1 MKNMKK
7 IALLLA
13 ALMLMSCLL
22 AACGDKKEKSDSIV
36 GTWEGSVDMTDTLT
50 EALKSELG
58 DGFSIKNPL
67 TIKLSME
74 FKDDSTMKC
83 VLDAKDFAT
92 QIVNVMIDAVV
103 EQSGK
108 TREELEESMKDS
120 LNGMSFEEYMGQM
133 MNTDALVSSMGVEDI
148 TCNYKLEDG
157 KLYTWESGEEM
168 DEKQYMLA
176 KLDGNKL
183 TLDAEEGV
191 NVEGLEGMLPL
202 ELTKK

>member
-1 MKNMKK
+1 MKK

-22 AACGDKKEKSDSIV
+22 AACGDKEEKSGSLV

-58 DGFSIKNPL
+58 DGFSIKNPI
-67 TIKLSME
+67 TMKLSME
-74 FKDDSTMKC
+74 FKDDGTMKC
-83 VLDAKDFAT
+83 VLDAKDFAS

-103 EQSGK
+103 EQSGQ

-120 LNGMSFEEYMGQM
+120 LDGMSFEEYMGKM
-133 MNTDALVSSMGVEDI
+133 MNTDAMVSSMGMEDI
-148 TCNYKLEDG
+148 TCSYKLEDG

-168 DEKQYMLA
+168 DEKEYMLA
-176 KLDGNKL
+176 KLDGSKL